1 MLGSG
6 SAVDISRY
14 DVRMLMSSYFTG
26 KLRHS
31 DKGTSAASREPG
43 LSIESIIKLRR

>member
-26 KLRHS
+26 KRLRHS
-31 DKGTSAASREPG
+31 DKGTPAASREPEP
-43 LSIESIIKLRR
+43 IHRINH